1 MDVVVRIV
9 AQREPG
15 RGGGLIGDRDDGP
28 GNLAQV
34 GLGRR
39 VDRPGR
45 LDEASQSADGPGLR
59 VILDVDVQQRVA
71 LLHHRQGGIEH
82 RRIQVVSQLG
92 HHAKVQRALLREPV
106 IHPLEGT
113 KRTNQST
120 PRLKLLLIAVIAF
133 GPMDHCFV
141 GTRIQ
146 ILFSFRCAGGAAVSV
161 ESAATRVQH

>member
-1 MDVVVRIV
+1 VAAVLSPVRDW
-9 AQREPG
+9 Q
-15 RGGGLIGDRDDGP
+15 GP
-28 GNLAQV
+28 STATPL
-34 GLGRR
+34 
-39 VDRPGR
+39 
-45 LDEASQSADGPGLR
+45 
-59 VILDVDVQQRVA
+59 
-71 LLHHRQGGIEH
+71 
-82 RRIQVVSQLG
+82 
-92 HHAKVQRALLREPV
+92 VQRALLREPV

-161 ESAATRVQH
+161 ESAATSVQH

>member
-1 MDVVVRIV
+1 V
-9 AQREPG
+9 AR
-15 RGGGLIGDRDDGP
+15 RGVDDGDRDRRHEGGAVKP
-28 GNLAQV
+28 QP
-34 GLGRR
+34 GLG
-39 VDRPGR
+39 
-45 LDEASQSADGPGLR
+45 
-59 VILDVDVQQRVA
+59 VILDVGVQQRVA

-92 HHAKVQRALLREPV
+92 HHAEVHSALLLIPV

-133 GPMDHCFV
+133 GRTDHCFV

-146 ILFSFRCAGGAAVSV
+146 ILFSFRCADEAALSA
-161 ESAATRVQH
+161 ESAGRVQH

>member
-1 MDVVVRIV
+1 M
-9 AQREPG
+9 A
-15 RGGGLIGDRDDGP
+15 
-28 GNLAQV
+28 LAT
-34 GLGRR
+34 LRKS
-39 VDRPGR
+39 DWAAALTAPGR

-71 LLHHRQGGIEH
+71 LQHHRQGGIEH

-92 HHAKVQRALLREPV
+92 RHAKVQRARLREPV

-146 ILFSFRCAGGAAVSV
+146 ILFSFRCAGGAVVSA
-161 ESAATRVQH
+161 ESPTRVRH